1 MSTPRAERAQLS
13 TQRRKETDVN
23 RSLQQLLAGAIAPAF
38 LLAGVAISAANGQE
52 KSIKLGIG
60 LAENHPQGMGAARL
74 AELIEKK
81 SGGKLKVKVYYSGS
95 IGDDVRMVSA
105 LKGGVQEM
113 TIPSTAPLVGDIKEF
128 GVLDLPF
135 TFNDEKEADAV
146 LDGTFGAKLLE
157 KLPPKGLIG
166 LCYWENGFR
175 QLTNSRRPIARAE
188 DIQGL
193 KVRVMQNPA
202 YLETFNGL
210 GANAVPMAFTELY
223 TALETK
229 TVDAQEN
236 PIPTIETSKFNEVQ
250 KYLTLTKHTYSPFV
264 VLVSKRF
271 WDKLSP
277 DEQKAMKDAC
287 VEARDYQRKVNREA
301 NVKILESLKKAGM
314 QVSEVSPQEVAKM
327 REKVKPVIDKFAK
340 EFGEASYKEL
350 QSEIVKVRKN

>member
-1 MSTPRAERAQLS
+1 M
-13 TQRRKETDVN
+13 N
-23 RSLQQLLAGAIAPAF
+23 RSIKQLLAGAIAPAF
-38 LLAGVAISAANGQE
+38 LLAGVASSTVNAQE
-52 KSIKLGIG
+52 KAIKLGIG
-60 LAENHPQGMGAARL
+60 LAENHPQGMGAARF
-74 AELIEKK
+74 AEILDKK

-113 TIPSTAPLVGDIKEF
+113 TIPSTAPLVGDIKDF

-135 TFNDEKEADAV
+135 MFNDEKEADAV
-146 LDGTFGAKLLE
+146 LDGPFGTKLLE
-157 KLPPKGLIG
+157 KLPPKGLVG

-175 QLTNSRRPIARAE
+175 QLTNSRRPVSRAE

-210 GANAVPMAFTELY
+210 GANAVPMAFSEVY
-223 TALETK
+223 TALETR
-229 TVDAQEN
+229 TIDAQEN
-236 PIPTIETSKFNEVQ
+236 PIPTIESSKFNEVQ

-277 DEQKAMKDAC
+277 DEQKAMREAC
-287 VEARDYQRKVNREA
+287 VESRDYQRKVNREA
-301 NVKILESLKKAGM
+301 NIKVLESLKKAGM
-314 QVSEVSPQEVAKM
+314 QVIEVPPQEVAKM

-340 EFGEASYKEL
+340 EFGEATYKEL
-350 QSEIVKVRKN
+350 QAEIAKVRKS

>member
-1 MSTPRAERAQLS
+1 MNMKRFLTGVL
-13 TQRRKETDVN
+13 
-23 RSLQQLLAGAIAPAF
+23 APAVV
-38 LLAGVAISAANGQE
+38 LAAVAGSAANAQQRA
-52 KSIKLGIG
+52 IKLGIG
-60 LAENHPQGMGAARL
+60 LAENHPQGMGAARF
-74 AELIEKK
+74 AEILDKK
-81 SGGKLKVKVYYSGS
+81 SGGKLKAKVYYSGS

-113 TIPSTAPLVGDIKEF
+113 TIPSTAPLVGDIKDF

-135 TFNDEKEADAV
+135 MFNDENEADAV
-146 LDGTFGAKLLE
+146 LDGAFGTKLLE
-157 KLPPKGLIG
+157 KLPPKGLVG

-175 QLTNSRRPIARAE
+175 QLTNSKRPIGKAE

-210 GANAVPMAFTELY
+210 GANAVAMAFTEVY
-223 TALETK
+223 TALETR

-264 VLVSKRF
+264 VLVSKKF

-277 DEQKAMKDAC
+277 DEQKAMREAC

-314 QVSEVSPQEVAKM
+314 QVGEVPPQEVAKM

-350 QSEIVKVRKN
+350 QAEIAKVRKPS